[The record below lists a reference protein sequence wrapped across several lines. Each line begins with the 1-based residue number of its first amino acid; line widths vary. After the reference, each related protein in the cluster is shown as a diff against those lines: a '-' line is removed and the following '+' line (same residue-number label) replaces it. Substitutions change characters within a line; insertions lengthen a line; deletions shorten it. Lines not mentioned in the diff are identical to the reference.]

1 MAAWW
6 RPTAANYFDRVSKAV
21 ILEALTDV
29 GGPTLA
35 SRFLASKKGELAAS
49 AERIFAGNFI
59 TEVEVKDRAL
69 AWLPAAMRFADM
81 SDAIPAGEMNAHETG
96 DAVAD
101 TQSDATGNSQPEA
114 GADFEPTAWPRGRG
128 FELFDHLRI
137 PHKNA
142 VEKDDFNVDA
152 GGHLDSGLI
161 LFGAF
166 DEIFAHRVGGIACTL
181 AEPAAQNVAA

>member
-1 MAAWW
+1 MVGRTLEASLNVSGNRGNIFHDYLGQITGIDMAAWW

-69 AWLPAAMRFADM
+69 AWLPAAMQVRD
-81 SDAIPAGEMNAHETG
+81 
-96 DAVAD
+96 
-101 TQSDATGNSQPEA
+101 
-114 GADFEPTAWPRGRG
+114 
-128 FELFDHLRI
+128 L
-137 PHKNA
+137 
-142 VEKDDFNVDA
+142 
-152 GGHLDSGLI
+152 
-161 LFGAF
+161 
-166 DEIFAHRVGGIACTL
+166 
-181 AEPAAQNVAA
+181 